1 MRNIADATP
10 ADDGSVRL
18 TKPASLRERIT
29 ADLRAQ
35 LQGGRIS
42 PEDRLV
48 DVDIAAHYGTSRM
61 PVREA
66 LMQLVSE
73 GYLVGTTRGFAVPR
87 LSLKDIRDIFE
98 VRRLLEPR
106 AAANAARDLDSEGE
120 VALASAL
127 AKARQAAAED
137 DAEAMIEANV
147 AFRAAWLDAVRNQR
161 LARTIARFVD
171 HVQVVRLD
179 TMRRAETRRV
189 VVEGLEQLFEAFRQR
204 DSVVAADRMTSF
216 MAQAEAAFFATR
228 KAELAS
234 DDEPASAQARAL
246 RPARRRAS

>member
-1 MRNIADATP
+1 MRHNADSPT
-10 ADDGSVRL
+10 ADDGSARL

-48 DVDIAAHYGTSRM
+48 DVDIAARYGTSRM

-66 LMQLVSE
+66 LVHLVSE

-87 LSLKDIRDIFE
+87 LSPEDIRDIFE

-106 AAANAARDLDSEGE
+106 AAANAARDLDSDGE
-120 VALASAL
+120 QALASAL
-127 AKARQAAAED
+127 AKARRAVAED
-137 DAEAMIEANV
+137 DAEAMIEANIT
-147 AFRAAWLDAVRNQR
+147 FRGAWLGAVRNRR

-171 HVQVVRLD
+171 HAQVVRLD

-189 VVEGLEQLFEAFRQR
+189 VVEGLEQLFDAFRRR
-204 DSVVAADRMTSF
+204 DSVAAADRMANF
-216 MAQAEAAFFATR
+216 MAQAEAAFFAART
-228 KAELAS
+228 AELAREA
-234 DDEPASAQARAL
+234 EPAEARAV
-246 RPARRRAS
+246 RPARRRAG